1 MIKAE
6 DKYLS
11 HGSSERTMLFCEIEL
26 ISILGV
32 KTNEWQKSVKDRY
45 FKKKIHSGVKVSI

>member
-32 KTNEWQKSVKDRY
+32 KTNEWQKSVEDRY